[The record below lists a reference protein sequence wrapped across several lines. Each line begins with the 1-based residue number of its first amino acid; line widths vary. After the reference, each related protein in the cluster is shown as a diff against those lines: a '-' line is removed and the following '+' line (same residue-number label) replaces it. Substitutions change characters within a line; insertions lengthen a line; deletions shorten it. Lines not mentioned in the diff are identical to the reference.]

1 MYKTSSQNWLSSLI
15 TNITSAELL
24 LPLNDDYIIEVK
36 AVTDGGDGI
45 SSEQIK
51 IPKLASKFTKHSYMQ
66 GFYVCMRQTKKS
78 IVAYL

>member
-1 MYKTSSQNWLSSLI
+1 MLDEITSLKLPAFFSIFQILYRTSSQNELSVLM
-15 TNITSAELL
+15 TNRTSAELL

-51 IPKLASKFTKHSYMQ
+51 IPKLASMFTR
-66 GFYVCMRQTKKS
+66 C
-78 IVAYL
+78 